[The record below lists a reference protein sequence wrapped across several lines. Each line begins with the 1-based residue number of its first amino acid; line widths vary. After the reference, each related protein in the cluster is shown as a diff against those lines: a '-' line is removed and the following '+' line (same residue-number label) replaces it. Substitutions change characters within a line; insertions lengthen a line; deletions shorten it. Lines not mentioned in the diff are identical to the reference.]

1 MSMMGLDNLTL
12 KQANP
17 VIGGMSKIAEYV
29 VSEGKVLRILPLPF
43 YMRLVAVETFTGTV
57 DSDPVSLTG
66 DIVDSPNVSGVGD
79 VLVYKTSDASAKAL
93 ASIDYVNNTITPSAN
108 WEAVGYTVFHLFSEG
123 AIRFRVEKENNNG
136 TTVYND
142 RIEDI
147 HIRNQYTNDT
157 AMRLNI
163 PVEIPEYAKL
173 VIEINSA
180 RTIAWNNYAINSTTG
195 HTKPLNMLGIPYLLT
210 DMPQKE
216 DERRKLIDAFD
227 AALA

>member
-1 MSMMGLDNLTL
+1 MSMMGLDDLTL

-29 VSEGKVLRILPLPF
+29 VPEGKVLHVLPLPF

-66 DIVDSPNVSGVGD
+66 DIVDSPNVSGVGE

-93 ASIDYVNNTITPSAN
+93 ASIDYANNTITPSTD

-123 AIRFRVEKENNNG
+123 AIDFRVVKENGNG
-136 TTVYND
+136 ASFYPD

-147 HIRNQYTNDT
+147 HIRNQYANDT
-157 AMRLNI
+157 VMQLNI
-163 PVEIPEYAKL
+163 PVPIPEYAKL
-173 VIEINSA
+173 EIDINSA
-180 RTIAWNNYAINSTTG
+180 RTIAWDNYVINSTTG